1 MWIMISGP
9 YSTGARTDAEREAN
23 LRAMNQAAYA
33 VFRRGHVPVIG
44 VNLTLPII
52 AAAGPETFDELM
64 MPVSLA
70 LADRCDA
77 VLRIGG
83 ESRGADQEVEHVR
96 RRGGSV
102 YRSIDELPME
112 NS

>member
-1 MWIMISGP
+1 LAVDVLRSD
-9 YSTGARTDAEREAN
+9 RKEFAN
-23 LRAMNQAAYA
+23 
-33 VFRRGHVPVIG
+33 V
-44 VNLTLPII
+44 
-52 AAAGPETFDELM
+52 
-64 MPVSLA
+64 A

-102 YRSIDELPME
+102 FRSIDELPME
-112 NS
+112 KS